1 MLVMETPAMI
11 RFAATA
17 LAIFALTA
25 PALADEFDS
34 NDQGQIEFT
43 MPSNN
48 VGCIYTPAGGTDTY
62 ETADGGAELSC
73 DRVEPAYV
81 RAVLGASGKAK
92 RYNNVG
98 DASCCG
104 SENIFEYGEVWSEA
118 PFSCISSTTGLACT
132 RGSHGFSMSRKA
144 VKVY

>member
-1 MLVMETPAMI
+1 MI
-11 RFAATA
+11 RFIA
-17 LAIFALTA
+17 LAAFALST
-25 PALADEFDS
+25 PALAHGFEP

-73 DRVEPAYV
+73 DRIEPAYIRV
-81 RAVLGASGKAK
+81 VLGASGKAK
-92 RYNNVG
+92 RYTNVG

-104 SENIFEYGEVWSEA
+104 SENIFEYGEVWSEG
-118 PFSCISSTTGLACT
+118 PFSCISATTGISCT
-132 RGSHGFSMSRKA
+132 RGSHGFSVSRKA

>member
-1 MLVMETPAMI
+1 MI
-11 RFAATA
+11 RFAAAAFAVA
-17 LAIFALTA
+17 LLTA
-25 PALADEFDS
+25 PALAVEFEP

-48 VGCIYTPAGGTDTY
+48 VGCIYTPAGGTDVYKTS
-62 ETADGGAELSC
+62 DGGAELAC
-73 DRVEPAYV
+73 DRIAPAYV
-81 RAVLGASGKAK
+81 RVMLGESGKAR
-92 RYNNVG
+92 RYTNVG
-98 DASCCG
+98 DPSCCG
-104 SENIFEYGEVWSEA
+104 AENYFEYGEVWSEG

>member
-1 MLVMETPAMI
+1 MI
-11 RFAATA
+11 RFAVAAIAILA
-17 LAIFALTA
+17 LSA
-25 PALADEFDS
+25 PALAVEFDA

-73 DRVEPAYV
+73 DRIEPAYI

-92 RYNNVG
+92 RYTNVG

-104 SENIFEYGEVWSEA
+104 SENIFEYGEVWSEGS
-118 PFSCISSTTGLACT
+118 FSCISATTGITCT

-144 VKVY
+144 VKAY

>member
-1 MLVMETPAMI
+1 MI
-11 RFAATA
+11 RFAACAFAVFA
-17 LAIFALTA
+17 LAA
-25 PALADEFDS
+25 PALAVEFEA
-34 NDQGQIEFT
+34 NERGQIDFN

-48 VGCIYTPAGGTDTY
+48 IGCIYTPAGGTDNY
-62 ETADGGAELSC
+62 ETGDGGAELSC
-73 DRVEPAYV
+73 DRIAPAYV

-98 DASCCG
+98 DASCCASG
-104 SENIFEYGEVWSEA
+104 TIFEYGEVWSEG

>member
-1 MLVMETPAMI
+1 MI
-11 RFAATA
+11 RIAAAA
-17 LAIFALTA
+17 LAIFTLAS
-25 PALADEFDS
+25 PALAVEFEA

-73 DRVEPAYV
+73 DRVEPAYI
-81 RAVLGASGKAK
+81 RAVLAASGKAK
-92 RYNNVG
+92 RYTNVG

-104 SENIFEYGEVWSEA
+104 SENIFEYGEVWSEG

>member
-1 MLVMETPAMI
+1 MI
-11 RFAATA
+11 RFAAA
-17 LAIFALTA
+17 AFAIFTFAA
-25 PALADEFDS
+25 PALAAEFDS

-73 DRVEPAYV
+73 DRVEPSYMRV
-81 RAVLGASGKAK
+81 ILGSTGKAK
-92 RYNNVG
+92 RYGNVG

-104 SENIFEYGEVWSEA
+104 AENIFEYGEVWSEG
-118 PFSCISSTTGLACT
+118 PFSCISSASGISCT
-132 RGSHGFSMSRKA
+132 RGSHGFSMSRRA